1 MFAAAVTPTVRHP
14 VDDHDGDA
22 HDHAHSH
29 DAGRVS
35 PSTMATAG
43 AVTLGFVV
51 AEAAAG
57 WMGHSLALLS
67 DAGHN
72 LADTAS
78 LGLSWYALSIARK
91 PSHDRMTYGYHR
103 MGIVAALINSV
114 SLALIALW
122 IVREAIARMRMPEH
136 ANGPLMIGV
145 AISAIVVNVAIS
157 ARLHE
162 GSKHDMNV
170 RSAYVHMMGD
180 AVSAFGVVFAGL
192 IVAVSGN
199 LVADPIVSLLIAG
212 FVVWSSYGVFR
223 DSLTVL
229 LEGTPPGTD
238 MPAVVAA
245 ITDVAGVLN
254 VHDLHVWMVGP
265 GVVACSCHIV
275 VAEQSIRDGQK
286 VLRGVVHEI
295 ERRFHI
301 THTTIQVEVDAC
313 EPGDLY
319 CAKPPSRALERHR
332 H

>member
-1 MFAAAVTPTVRHP
+1 MFAAAVTRTVRHP
-14 VDDHDGDA
+14 VDDHNRDA

-78 LGLSWYALSIARK
+78 LGLSWYALWIARK

-223 DSLTVL
+223 DSRPCCSRGRRRAPTCRPSSRRSRTSPACSTCTISMSGWLARESSPAAVTSSSQSRAF
-229 LEGTPPGTD
+229 GTD
-238 MPAVVAA
+238 RRSCAA
-245 ITDVAGVLN
+245 WSTRSSAG
-254 VHDLHVWMVGP
+254 
-265 GVVACSCHIV
+265 ST
-275 VAEQSIRDGQK
+275 SRT
-286 VLRGVVHEI
+286 
-295 ERRFHI
+295 RRFRS
-301 THTTIQVEVDAC
+301 
-313 EPGDLY
+313 
-319 CAKPPSRALERHR
+319 K
-332 H
+332 